1 MNDDGLSWE
10 VVFVFVLLG
19 EVVPIIVGLW
29 MLS

>member
-19 EVVPIIVGLW
+19 GVLPIIVGSTL
-29 MLS
+29 L